1 MISGQQI
8 AAARSPP
15 TTVEESE
22 MTSKYDKQRRLLRIA
37 LLFLLLPAAISTAT
51 AQTRDPLA
59 DLKLPSATIVS
70 VETVAAG
77 AFKPPAG
84 AFVFPGTDPFK
95 SLPAFRRVVG
105 VIKPTSDSDIKFEVW
120 LPIEGWN
127 GNFRGVGNG
136 GFAGSISHG
145 DMAVPLSRGYAVAST
160 DTGHTNPANGEE
172 TWAVGH
178 PEKVIDYGYRAI
190 HEMTVKAKAIVKANY
205 GKAPKFSYFISC
217 SNGGR
222 QALMEAQRYPEDYD
236 GIIAG
241 APANDW
247 TRLMLNAAFISQ
259 VMLSDAANYI
269 PAKKM
274 KAIEAAALA
283 SCDAADGLKDGLIDD
298 PTRCRFDPSVLLCSG
313 PETDACLTAAQVE
326 TLKKIYAGA
335 RDAKGSQLSP
345 SYVPGG
351 ETGFFGWEM
360 WISGPAP
367 GKSPLNTLST
377 QFFKRMVFA
386 DENWDFKSLNAERDL
401 KLAEQ
406 KLGPILNSTNP
417 DLKAFKK
424 RGGKLIIYHGWSEG
438 AIPPEMA
445 INYYKSVVAKMGQRD
460 ADSFLRLYMVP
471 GMQHCFLGP
480 GPNWFGQAFA
490 CTTCDAKHD
499 IVASL
504 EDWVERGVAPDT
516 IIATKYKNDIARTD
530 LARTRPLCP
539 YPGIA
544 KYKGSG
550 SIDDAANFV
559 CQAPK
564 E

>member
-1 MISGQQI
+1 MSI
-8 AAARSPP
+8 
-15 TTVEESE
+15 
-22 MTSKYDKQRRLLRIA
+22 
-37 LLFLLLPAAISTAT
+37 LLLPAAISTAT

-84 AFVFPGTDPFK
+84 AFVLPGTDPFK

-105 VIKPTSDSDIKFEVW
+105 VIKPTSDSDINFEVW

-160 DTGHTNPANGEE
+160 DTGHSNPANGEE

-178 PEKVIDYGYRAI
+178 PEKVIDFGYRAI

-205 GKAPKFSYFISC
+205 GEAPKFSYFISC

-345 SYVPGG
+345 SYVLGG
-351 ETGFFGWEM
+351 ETGFLG
-360 WISGPAP
+360 IS
-367 GKSPLNTLST
+367 
-377 QFFKRMVFA
+377 
-386 DENWDFKSLNAERDL
+386 NA
-401 KLAEQ
+401 
-406 KLGPILNSTNP
+406 
-417 DLKAFKK
+417 
-424 RGGKLIIYHGWSEG
+424 
-438 AIPPEMA
+438 
-445 INYYKSVVAKMGQRD
+445 
-460 ADSFLRLYMVP
+460 LYQ
-471 GMQHCFLGP
+471 GRR
-480 GPNWFGQAFA
+480 A
-490 CTTCDAKHD
+490 HD
-499 IVASL
+499 IT
-504 EDWVERGVAPDT
+504 E
-516 IIATKYKNDIARTD
+516 
-530 LARTRPLCP
+530 LAR
-539 YPGIA
+539 
-544 KYKGSG
+544 
-550 SIDDAANFV
+550 
-559 CQAPK
+559 
-564 E
+564 

>member
-1 MISGQQI
+1 MISGRQKGP
-8 AAARSPP
+8 AHSLP

-22 MTSKYDKQRRLLRIA
+22 MTSKYDIQRRLLRVA

-51 AQTRDPLA
+51 TQTRDPLA
-59 DLKLPSATIVS
+59 DLKLPNATIVS
-70 VETVAAG
+70 AETVAAG

-95 SLPAFRRVVG
+95 ALPAFRRVIG

-120 LPIEGWN
+120 LPVEGWN
-127 GNFRGVGNG
+127 GTFRGVGNG
-136 GFAGSISHG
+136 GFAGSISYG
-145 DMAVPLSRGYAVAST
+145 DLASPLSRGYAVAST
-160 DTGHTNPANGEE
+160 DTGHTSPANGEE

-178 PEKVIDYGYRAI
+178 PEKVIDFGYRAI

-247 TRLMLNAAFISQ
+247 TRLLLNAAFVSQ
-259 VMLSDAANYI
+259 VMLSDAAAYI

-274 KAIEAAALA
+274 KAIEAATLDA
-283 SCDAADGLKDGLIDD
+283 CDGVDGLKDGLIDD
-298 PTRCRFDPSVLLCSG
+298 PTRCRFDPSVLLCKG
-313 PETDACLTAAQVE
+313 AENDVCLTVAQVE

-335 RDAKGSQLSP
+335 RDAKGNQLSP

-360 WISGPAP
+360 WISGPEP
-367 GKSPLNTLST
+367 GGSALNAISR

-406 KLGPILNSTNP
+406 RLAPILNATDP
-417 DLKAFKK
+417 DLGAFRK
-424 RGGKLIIYHGWSEG
+424 RGGKLIIYHGWNDA

-460 ADSFLRLYMVP
+460 SDSFLRFYMVP
-471 GMQHCFLGP
+471 GMQHCILGP
-480 GPNWFGQAFA
+480 GPNWFGQADA
-490 CTTCDAKHD
+490 CTTCDARHD
-499 IVASL
+499 IVASM
-504 EDWVERGVAPDT
+504 ENWVERGVAPGA
-516 IIATKYKNDIARTD
+516 IIATKYKDDMARTD
-530 LARTRPLCP
+530 LTRTRPLCP
-539 YPGIA
+539 YPGIV

-550 SIDDAANFV
+550 SVDDAANFV

-564 E
+564 